1 MSVRYFLPIAALA
14 AAVLVAACGDSPKQ
28 ADGIVTLTTPTP
40 PVPPIPALTSGAVG
54 ASPRG
59 IGVAAATVFTFG
71 YATSPAGG
79 VPPYTFAWKFG
90 DGAEGAGDTLVHTY
104 MATGDFTVVVTVTDS
119 KGTKATASTSVQVRN
134 ITGRWTATISGGG
147 SGLDADR
154 INLIQDG
161 TAVSATVNSTNGFGL
176 GEGVGAVAN
185 PRALNVG
192 VSFTAPPPPPPTPV
206 TPPINPFAASYR
218 GTMDEALLT
227 WTGTVTGYPGCPC
240 PFVATR
246 PSNTGSS
253 TGQDRTDRWSVCRLA
268 FTKRQRIVKTEA
280 EEPRVFANDGRG
292 DNRQHIVVGLL
303 RHLVPVAL

>member
-1 MSVRYFLPIAALA
+1 MSVRYYLPIAALA
-14 AAVLVAACGDSPKQ
+14 AAVFISACGDSPKQ
-28 ADGIVTLTTPTP
+28 AEGIVTITTPTP
-40 PVPPIPALTSGAVG
+40 LVPPTPTLTSGAVG
-54 ASPRG
+54 AAPRG

-71 YATSPAGG
+71 YATSPTGG

-90 DGAEGAGDTLVHTY
+90 DGGEGAGDTPVHTY
-104 MATGDFTVVVTVTDS
+104 MATGDFTVVATVTDS
-119 KGTKATASTSVQVRN
+119 KGIKATASTSVQVRN

-161 TAVSATVNSTNGFGL
+161 TAVSSTVNSTNGFGL

-192 VSFTAPPPPPPTPV
+192 VSFTAPPPTVPPTI
-206 TPPINPFAASYR
+206 PPIAPFAVSYR

-253 TGQDRTDRWSVCRLA
+253 IGSQ
-268 FTKRQRIVKTEA
+268 Q
-280 EEPRVFANDGRG
+280 N
-292 DNRQHIVVGLL
+292 
-303 RHLVPVAL
+303 